1 MLKERDIVIRR
12 AMATL
17 DYFVIST
24 AFYISFYLRR
34 HFHDIYRLDLFP
46 GVKTVVTNTP
56 SFSLSD
62 NLIVLLLVV
71 PIWFIALYFSG
82 IYSRWRTRSFSEI
95 IFMIVKASLLT
106 AVGFGTATFLFKLKF
121 VSRAFFTLFMVTSIS
136 LIAVEKFFIFYLMQY
151 ARKLGHNTRKILI
164 VGSGPRAAQVI
175 RKIGAHKEW
184 GFRIV
189 GAVDYEREHLDKEV
203 DSTGTKVIGM
213 LEDIPRILK
222 NYSIDEVIFIVPRSR
237 LNLIENSLYVCETQG
252 VKATLAADIF
262 ELKMSKA
269 RQTDLDGMPLVTFE
283 TTPVKEGQL
292 FIKRA
297 LDMIVSGAGILIL
310 SPLFLLVTILVKLT
324 SPGPVLFSQKRVG
337 LNGRKFILYK
347 FRSMNKGAQL
357 KLAELKVANEMS
369 GPVFKMKNDPR
380 ITPVGKFLRK
390 FSIDELPQLFNVF
403 AGHMSLVGPRPPLSS
418 EVLQYEPWQRRRLS
432 MRPGIT
438 CLWQVS
444 NRGKRIDF
452 DEWMKLDLQYIDSWS
467 LGLDF
472 KILLKTI
479 PVVMFGIGA
488 Y

>member
-12 AMATL
+12 AMAIF
-17 DYFVIST
+17 DGFVVCA
-24 AFYISFYLRR
+24 AFYIAFYLRR
-34 HFHDIYRLDLFP
+34 HFHDFYKIDFMP
-46 GVKTVVTNTP
+46 GAKKIIASTP
-56 SFSLSD
+56 SLSLSD

-82 IYSRWRTRSFSEI
+82 IYSRWRTRSLSEI
-95 IFMIVKASLLT
+95 IFMIIKAALIT

-121 VSRAFFTLFMVTSIS
+121 VSRAFFIIFMITSIG
-136 LIAVEKFFIFYLMQY
+136 LIAAEKMVIFYVMQY
-151 ARKLGHNTRKILI
+151 VRKLGHNFRKILI

-175 RKIGAHKEW
+175 RKINEHKEW
-184 GFRIV
+184 GFKII
-189 GAVDYEREHLDKEV
+189 GAVDYEEVHLGKEV
-203 DSTGTKVIGM
+203 DSTDIKVIGM

-222 NYSIDEVIFIVPRSR
+222 SYSVEEVIFIVPRSR
-237 LNLIENSLYVCETQG
+237 LNLIENSLYICETLG

-262 ELKMSKA
+262 ELKMAKA
-269 RQTDLDGMPLVTFE
+269 RHAELDGMPLVTFE

-297 LDMIVSGAGILIL
+297 SDIMASGLGIIML
-310 SPLFLLVTILVKLT
+310 SPLFLLTAILIKIT
-324 SPGPVLFSQKRVG
+324 SRGPVFFLQKRVG
-337 LNGRKFILYK
+337 LNGRKFILFK
-347 FRSMNKGAQL
+347 FRSMHKGAQL
-357 KLAELKVANEMS
+357 KLAELMRSNEMN

-380 ITPVGKFLRK
+380 ITLVGKFLRK

-438 CLWQVS
+438 CLWQIS
-444 NRGKRIDF
+444 NRGKKIDF
-452 DEWMKLDLQYIDSWS
+452 DEWMKLDLEYIDNWS
-467 LGLDF
+467 LESDI
-472 KILLKTI
+472 KILLKTVPTVI
-479 PVVMFGIGA
+479 FGIGA